1 MQQCQPK
8 STANFLEPGGDG
20 CELRVT
26 CCGVKNFSIVFF
38 TQFFKVLPRK
48 PATVKHVTR
57 NRFSL
62 FFDGG
67 FRLLSI
73 RNFFTSPLFSPAA
86 RGVSKRK

>member
-26 CCGVKNFSIVFF
+26 SCGVKNFSIVFF

-48 PATVKHVTR
+48 PATR
-57 NRFSL
+57 NTQQILVIF
-62 FFDGG
+62 
-67 FRLLSI
+67 
-73 RNFFTSPLFSPAA
+73 
-86 RGVSKRK
+86 